1 MDWERQCAILQKRI
15 DELESENQELRRR
28 LGMPAKCAEES
39 AAIPASGIHKYSSP
53 AEKIKLFR
61 SLFRGREDVYAK
73 RWYSTKSEKSGYS
86 PVCANEWREG
96 VCLKPKGSCSKC
108 EHRSNV
114 PISDSVLY
122 AHLSGKDSFCR
133 DVVGIYP
140 IMSDDTCTFLAI
152 DFDDGDWQEN
162 VTAVRNVC
170 TTWNVPC
177 SVERSRSGDGAH
189 LWIFFK
195 EPISCPT
202 VRKLGSSLL
211 TSAMEQGGKL
221 KLDSYDR
228 MFPCQ
233 DTLPNGGFGNLIAL
247 PLQGLAR
254 KRGNSVFVDENF
266 MPFSD
271 QWSYLASVK
280 KVNLPE
286 VEAILKQ
293 HSHGD
298 PLGKLCEVEPKKKPW
313 ERENNTILSAMDFLG
328 VHKIV
333 RSNFLYIPSDELTPK
348 VRNRLLRLA
357 AFKNPEFYKA
367 QAMRLPIYDK
377 PRIIC
382 TAQERDGY
390 LALPRGCE
398 AEMLQLFE
406 NAGTTCEIED
416 QTNPGKSIH
425 VEFNG
430 QLRDEQQP
438 AADSLLEHNNGVL
451 SATTAFGKTVVAA
464 YLIGHRKVNTLIL
477 VHTQALM
484 NQWKKS
490 LESFLTIN
498 EILPG
503 QPKRRGR
510 KKERSLIGQL
520 GGTKESLSGIVD
532 IAIMQSLISGDDVR
546 ELVKD
551 YGMVIVDE
559 CHHVSALSFERVFQ
573 EVTARYVY
581 GLTATPIRQDG
592 HHPIIYMQCGPIRY
606 QVDAKA
612 QAEKRSFDHAVLPRF
627 TAFSQPLDVPKAW
640 AITDAYAAITKDSIR
655 NEQIVADVLE
665 AVESRRTPLVLTERF
680 DHAKLLADQL
690 SQAIPNTALLSGK
703 GSAKE
708 KRELLQHISEISS
721 EEKLVLVATGRYVGE
736 GFDMPRLDTLFLAM
750 PVSWKGTLAQ
760 YAGRLHRDY
769 AGKQEV
775 LIYDYIDARVPM
787 LEKMYQRR
795 LNGYAAIG
803 YSIRGDRAAP
813 VGENRIFSQE
823 EYWVAFSADIQAT
836 KKEIIVVCPYLHIG
850 QVKAF
855 VRILPQKVKV
865 TVITGEEDNFK
876 PETWQKMSA
885 TIAYLQENGIRVENK
900 PDIYQ
905 RFAVIDQEL
914 LWYGGVNFLG
924 FEKNGNGTMRLH
936 SPELSMELIASIIKE
951 QECRK
956 SKQQTAFYRV
966 L

>member
-1 MDWERQCAILQKRI
+1 MGWEKQCIILQKRI
-15 DELESENQELRRR
+15 DELEAENQELRRR
-28 LGMPAKCAEES
+28 LGIAPKQIEQPKTNS
-39 AAIPASGIHKYSSP
+39 TSGIHKYSSP
-53 AEKIKLFR
+53 EEKIKLFR

-108 EHRSNV
+108 EHRENV
-114 PISDSVLY
+114 SLSDSVLY
-122 AHLSGKDSFCR
+122 AHLSGKDPYCR

-140 IMSDDTCTFLAI
+140 ILNDDTCSFLAI
-152 DFDDGDWQEN
+152 DFDDGNWQEN
-162 VTAVRNVC
+162 VSAVRNVC
-170 TTWNVPC
+170 RAWNIPC
-177 SVERSRSGDGAH
+177 SVERSRSGEGAH
-189 LWIFFK
+189 LWVFFS
-195 EPISCPT
+195 EAIACSIA
-202 VRKLGSSLL
+202 RKLGSCLL
-211 TSAMEQGGKL
+211 TAAMEQGGKL

-254 KRGNSVFVDENF
+254 RKGNSVFVDESF
-266 MPFSD
+266 APYQD
-271 QWSYLASVK
+271 QWSHLADIQK
-280 KVNLPE
+280 MNLPG

-298 PLGKLCEVEPKKKPW
+298 PLGKLCEIEPKKKPW
-313 ERENNTILSAMDFLG
+313 ERENRAPLAAMDFLG
-328 VHKIV
+328 VQKVV
-333 RSNFLYIPSDELTPK
+333 RSNFLYVPSEKLTPK

-382 TAQERDGY
+382 TVQERDGY

-398 AEMLQLFE
+398 AELVQLFE

-416 QTNPGKSIH
+416 QTNPGRAIH

-430 QLRDEQQP
+430 QLRDEQHP
-438 AADSLLEHNNGVL
+438 AADSLLEHNIGVL

-490 LESFLTIN
+490 LEAFLTID
-498 EILPG
+498 EILPE

-532 IAIMQSLISGDDVR
+532 IAIMQSMISGDDVR

-559 CHHVSALSFERVFQ
+559 CHHVSASSFERVLQ
-573 EVTARYVY
+573 EATARYVY
-581 GLTATPIRQDG
+581 GLTATPVRQDG

-640 AITDAYAAITKDSIR
+640 AITDAYAAITKDEVR
-655 NEQIVADVLE
+655 NAQIVADVLE
-665 AVESRRTPLVLTERF
+665 AVESGRTPLVLTERF
-680 DHAKLLADQL
+680 DHAKLLADHL
-690 SQAIPNTALLSGK
+690 SQITPNTVLLSGK
-703 GSAKE
+703 GSAKD
-708 KRELLQHISEISS
+708 KRNLLQHLADIPP
-721 EEKLVLVATGRYVGE
+721 EEKLILIATGRYVGE
-736 GFDMPRLDTLFLAM
+736 GFDLPRLDTLFLAM
-750 PVSWKGTLAQ
+750 PISWKGTLAQ

-769 AGKQEV
+769 EGKQEV

-795 LNGYAAIG
+795 LTGYAAIG

-813 VGENRIFSQE
+813 AGENRIFSQE
-823 EYWVAFSADIQAT
+823 EYWPAFSTDIQTA
-836 KKEIIVVCPYLHIG
+836 KKEITVVCPYLNFG
-850 QVKAF
+850 QVKRF
-855 VRILPQKVKV
+855 VGILPQEVKV
-865 TVITGEEDNFK
+865 TVITGEEENFK

-885 TIAYLQENGIRVENK
+885 AIAYLQEKGIRVENES
-900 PDIYQ
+900 DIYQ

-936 SPELSMELIASIIKE
+936 SPELAKELMDN
-951 QECRK
+951 
-956 SKQQTAFYRV
+956 TG
-966 L
+966 